1 MTMSSGEDFEVHATG
16 FSGQRFWQLLRKEW
30 QDHFSQLNAYV
41 VMTVFLAIV
50 GYSFTTVLF
59 FQRSVSVTHA
69 VSQAANLMILII
81 PLLTM
86 RQFSKERDS
95 GTLELL
101 YSCGCSEL
109 ELFAAKLL
117 ALTAL
122 VTVMIVLCLSYPLA
136 LAALGHPDF
145 GLVASSYL
153 GLWMMS
159 VSLVA
164 LGLCVA
170 SFVATPLVAA
180 LVSLGL
186 FVGLWMVDV
195 ASYLLPASLQAAA
208 THLSLDTHL
217 SRFLMGAIYL
227 SDLTF
232 FMLIIVFSLILG
244 VARCSV
250 R

>member
-1 MTMSSGEDFEVHATG
+1 MSRAEDSVHRASD
-16 FSGQRFWQLLRKEW
+16 FSGQRFWQLFRKEW
-30 QDHFSQLNAYV
+30 RDNFSQLNAYV
-41 VMTVFLAIV
+41 VMAVFLAIV

-69 VSQAANLMILII
+69 VAQAANLMILIV

-101 YSCGCSEL
+101 YSCGCTEL
-109 ELFAAKLL
+109 ELFTAKLL

-122 VTVMIVLCLSYPLA
+122 ITILICLCVSYPLA
-136 LAALGHPDF
+136 LAALGQPDF

-153 GLWMMS
+153 GLWMMG
-159 VSLVA
+159 VSLLA
-164 LGLCVA
+164 LGLCIA
-170 SFVATPLVAA
+170 SFIATPLVAA
-180 LVSLGL
+180 LVTLGL

-195 ASYLLPASLQAAA
+195 ASYLLPASLQTAA
-208 THLSLDTHL
+208 TQLSLDTHL

-232 FMLIIVFSLILG
+232 FLLIILASLILG